1 MAGIRYFLTAVLSA
15 LYWNDSLSVHSKS
28 RRTFYKRCRLY
39 YSSTTFL
46 CYWHVDAPAHI
57 KRTSKRNLS
66 DYRHRYFHRGKK
78 QTGKRLFFPEYEFQ
92 KDGQLYHITS
102 QTDYSVCYVT
112 QGKQIDLCY
121 APDAPTTFY
130 VPLMQR
136 HDNRLAGL
144 LCGVGILWPLFGLF
158 APLIRTIFSFLYETP

>member
-46 CYWHVDAPAHI
+46 CYWHVDAPVHI

-78 QTGKRLFFPEYEFQ
+78 QTGKRMVKVY
-92 KDGQLYHITS
+92 YHIES
-102 QTDYSVCYVT
+102 EGEKRLEQLLKDYYQVT
-112 QGKQIDLCY
+112 KSIEK
-121 APDAPTTFY
+121 
-130 VPLMQR
+130 
-136 HDNRLAGL
+136 
-144 LCGVGILWPLFGLF
+144 ILHFD
-158 APLIRTIFSFLYETP
+158 FSKLEEVQ